1 MGVRL
6 NKVLRDF
13 NVGLQTV
20 VDFLDKKG
28 IKVEADLNVKLT
40 DEQYAVVK
48 QEFGK
53 DKMLKNEAEKL
64 ISQRQ
69 EEKKATLVVP
79 KEEIIKTE
87 IPKDVLPQIKPLGK
101 VDLDKINAPVRPV
114 QEVEPQQ
121 EEQPAEIAIVPE
133 QPVEKKQEIEKKDEV
148 QVANMEEPTLPKP
161 IEEKEKV
168 ADCLWKETHK
178 HYVEWFENLENCI
191 KKW

>member
-40 DEQYAVVK
+40 DEQYAGVK
-48 QEFGK
+48 QEVGK

-79 KEEIIKTE
+79 KEEIIKT
-87 IPKDVLPQIKPLGK
+87 
-101 VDLDKINAPVRPV
+101 
-114 QEVEPQQ
+114 
-121 EEQPAEIAIVPE
+121 
-133 QPVEKKQEIEKKDEV
+133 
-148 QVANMEEPTLPKP
+148 
-161 IEEKEKV
+161 
-168 ADCLWKETHK
+168 
-178 HYVEWFENLENCI
+178 
-191 KKW
+191 

>member
-53 DKMLKNEAEKL
+53 DKILKNEAEKL

-69 EEKKATLVVP
+69 EEK
-79 KEEIIKTE
+79 
-87 IPKDVLPQIKPLGK
+87 
-101 VDLDKINAPVRPV
+101 
-114 QEVEPQQ
+114 
-121 EEQPAEIAIVPE
+121 
-133 QPVEKKQEIEKKDEV
+133 
-148 QVANMEEPTLPKP
+148 
-161 IEEKEKV
+161 
-168 ADCLWKETHK
+168 
-178 HYVEWFENLENCI
+178 
-191 KKW
+191 